1 MISAKDKPKSGLDML
16 IAIGKGKPKMDA
28 KGDTAD
34 SDMEEQDET
43 PEEENAEEG
52 DEDENE
58 EKDDGKQYLQVPK
71 GFAPPSDVPMGG
83 SFSGTFR
90 GHMDKDGELCIEALN
105 NIPLDQQKE
114 PDDAGSGD
122 TTDAQNAPQDINA
135 ALKQQY
141 Q

>member
-1 MISAKDKPKSGLDML
+1 MISATKDKPKSGLSML
-16 IAIGKGKPKMDA
+16 LAIGKSKPKMDA
-28 KGDTAD
+28 KGDSAD
-34 SDMEEQDET
+34 SGMNDEEMPPDD
-43 PEEENAEEG
+43 
-52 DEDENE
+52 DEDEENE
-58 EKDDGKQYLQVPK
+58 PEDEKDDGKQYLKVPK

-114 PDDAGSGD
+114 PDDAGTGD
-122 TTDAQNAPQDINA
+122 STDAQNAPQDINA